1 MSEGDTHKNIRIDIS
16 GLQFLFNTEEILINL
31 EILVLFFVVLT
42 YIVHCQRNVY
52 SLTVVLPYPLTA
64 NRCPFSVFGHQHLL
78 SSTFVHLFFDILVY
92 ASI

>member
-42 YIVHCQRNVY
+42 YIVHC
-52 SLTVVLPYPLTA
+52 
-64 NRCPFSVFGHQHLL
+64 
-78 SSTFVHLFFDILVY
+78 
-92 ASI
+92 